1 LTRNPPYDIFEIRK
15 GEISGF
21 KTYPGECEQEVGMIG
36 NDFLQSVGIFQGLD
50 ETQLSTIQG
59 CFREEQHKAGS
70 KLFGEG
76 QQASHLYIVKT
87 GQVDLRFDL
96 PGRPTS
102 EKNTISSILESKAFG
117 WSSLVA
123 PYKYSLSAYCTT
135 QTCEVVKIDRQCL
148 TRLFEEN
155 NRLGYLVLSN
165 MARVIGKRFQ
175 KLEKLAAASPVSI
188 VKVIVHLATCG
199 IVAGARDVMNALVEE
214 MNRCGR
220 PDIKVASS
228 GCIGKCPSEPNVT
241 IEIEGQDPV
250 VYQKMDAE
258 KMRRVFHRHV
268 LGGQIQTDFVIN
280 E

>member
-1 LTRNPPYDIFEIRK
+1 
-15 GEISGF
+15 
-21 KTYPGECEQEVGMIG
+21 MIG
-36 NDFLQSVGIFQGLD
+36 KDFLQSVGILKGLD
-50 ETQLSTIQG
+50 ENQLSAVQG
-59 CFREEQHKAGS
+59 CCREEQHKAGS

-76 QQASHLYIVKT
+76 EPASHLYIVKK
-87 GQVDLRFDL
+87 GQVDLRFEL

-102 EKNTISSILESKAFG
+102 EKNTISAILESKAFG

-135 QTCEVVKIDRQCL
+135 SICEVVKIDRQCL
-148 TRLFEEN
+148 ARLFEEN

-175 KLEKLAAASPVSI
+175 KIEKLATASPVSM
-188 VKVIVHLATCG
+188 VKVTVHLATCG
-199 IVAGARDVMNALVEE
+199 IVAGARDVMGALVEE
-214 MNRCGR
+214 MSRSGR

-228 GCIGKCPSEPNVT
+228 GCIGKCPTEPNVT
-241 IEIEGQDPV
+241 IEREGEDPV

-258 KMRRVFHRHV
+258 KMRQVFHQHV
-268 LGGQIQTDFVIN
+268 LGGQIQTDYVLN